1 MSKNFQNYTK
11 NVNPQVQGAQKKTSR
26 MNTEIHTKTYY
37 SQTSGRKRENPKNI
51 KRKTT
56 QQQNG

>member
-1 MSKNFQNYTK
+1 MK
-11 NVNPQVQGAQKKTSR
+11 NVNPQVQEAQKKTSR

-37 SQTSGRKRENPKNI
+37 SQASGRKRENPKNI